1 MRGLLLGFGMGVDPA
16 SLIVG
21 RCGERGA
28 QTGDLCD
35 RLVDEA
41 GELENQDEDLA
52 HLARRAFDRVDTAP
66 GMPLARTHQA
76 AVAHRLLP
84 GSRWRTC
91 SSYRLRYRKE
101 AAE

>member
-1 MRGLLLGFGMGVDPA
+1 MGGDPA
-16 SLIVG
+16 ARIVG

-52 HLARRAFDRVDTAP
+52 QLARRAFDRVDTAP
-66 GMPLARTHQA
+66 GMRLAREHQA
-76 AVAHRLLP
+76 AVAHRLLL
-84 GSRWRTC
+84 GLRWRNCSNPEPTDWQTC
-91 SSYRLRYRKE
+91 PDRRV
-101 AAE
+101 